1 MKRGWLVALL
11 MVFGPLAAQEE
22 KPFVTCYLMG
32 QIGNQLFQVATTL
45 SFAWDHDVKAVF
57 PRLHAP
63 EYRLTRSRDVLFFR
77 VDASFLP
84 RPCTHLFQEEADYIY
99 KPIPFQKDLLLY
111 GYFQSWRYFDH
122 HRSRLLEV
130 FAPSETV
137 ESSLKSRYGDLLSL
151 DNTVAVHVRTFNLR
165 LHHTKR
171 HPFLGL
177 DYYAQAMQLF
187 PEDAT
192 FVIFSDRIG
201 WCKHYFPKLGKNCVF
216 IEGNSDIEDLFLM
229 SKMKNQIMA
238 NSSFSWWAA
247 YLNPHPGKK
256 VVAPVSMMHPDHYP
270 FPMTQPNTLYLPD
283 WILVSPNYNAP
294 YPFDMT
300 WYDRSTTSLDGN

>member
-1 MKRGWLVALL
+1 MLVGSL
-11 MVFGPLAAQEE
+11 VAQEE
-22 KPFVTCYLMG
+22 RPFVTCYLMG
-32 QIGNQLFQVATTL
+32 QMGNQLFQVATTL
-45 SFAWDHDVKAVF
+45 SFAWDHDLRAVF

-63 EYRLTRSRDVLFFR
+63 EYRLTLSRDHLFFR
-77 VDASFLP
+77 IDASFLP
-84 RPCTHLFQEEADYIY
+84 RPYTRLFQEETDYIY
-99 KPIPFQKDLLLY
+99 RPIPFQKDVLLY

-130 FAPSETV
+130 FAPSEAV
-137 ESSLKSRYGDLLSL
+137 EQSLQQRYSTLLSL
-151 DNTVAVHVRTFNLR
+151 DHTVAVHVRTFNLG
-165 LHHTKR
+165 LHNAKK

-177 DYYAQAMQLF
+177 DYYAQAMRLF
-187 PEDAT
+187 SEEVT

-201 WCKHYFPKLGKNCVF
+201 WCKQHFSQLGRNCIF

-229 SKMKNQIMA
+229 SKMKHQIIA

-247 YLNPHPGKK
+247 YLNTHAEKK
-256 VVAPVSMMHPDHYP
+256 VVAPVSMMHPDYYP

-283 WILVSPNYNAP
+283 WILVTPDYTAP

-300 WYDRSTTSLDGN
+300 WYDKSTTSLDGN